1 MEGEIM
7 TWEYPQRLDKHSTS
21 KISVYKNVVNGALIL
36 RDAEDFATKQV
47 YIGYSIQES
56 KRMFRDYLK
65 GIR

>member
-1 MEGEIM
+1 MM
-7 TWEYPQRLDKHSTS
+7 WEYPQRLDKHSTS

>member
-1 MEGEIM
+1 MI
-7 TWEYPQRLDKHSTS
+7 WEYPELLDKHNTR
-21 KISVYKNVVNGALIL
+21 KISVYKNRVNGSLIL
-36 RDAEDFATKQV
+36 HDAEDFATKQV

>member
-1 MEGEIM
+1 M
-7 TWEYPQRLDKHSTS
+7 TWEYPQRLDKHSTN

-36 RDAEDFATKQV
+36 HDAEDFATKQV

>member
-1 MEGEIM
+1 MI
-7 TWEYPQRLDKHSTS
+7 WEYPQRLDKHSTN
-21 KISVYKNVVNGALIL
+21 KISVYKNVTNGALIL
-36 RDAEDFATKQV
+36 HDAEDFATKQV